1 MGQIVS
7 NRTGRKRILHTGPE
21 AEIKIT
27 AKQKDDLLTYSTEIN
42 INKKHKFNDNFKIS
56 LQAYEKNGIACK
68 PRDLGT
74 IGDPFDLGEVSVSDI
89 NIDRILFRLKVFDDK
104 NIIKGYATSIQ
115 VNVHNAS
122 NSFKQETANQSNTL
136 LPVEETS
143 NIKVPFQIDMSPGEK
158 PVLLLKANLNLK
170 ERFKNDIIT
179 KTYIYTSAIRQILF
193 NYLVDEEY
201 ERDLVKDQFISK
213 IIENCGNEIEQ
224 PPENLL
230 MSGKISEEAQQWIEN
245 ALAGCMNR
253 VVNFQG
259 KNVSLMD
266 QFENKCKDTEV
277 IEDNYDED

>member
-7 NRTGRKRILHTGPE
+7 NRTGRKRILHIGPE

-27 AKQKDDLLTYSTEIN
+27 AKQKDELLTYSTELN
-42 INKKHKFNDNFKIS
+42 INKKHKFNNDYKIS
-56 LQAYEKNGIACK
+56 LQAYEKNGIALK

-74 IGDPFDLGEVSVSDI
+74 VGEPFDLGEVSVSDI
-89 NIDRILFRLKVFDDK
+89 NIDRILFRLKVFDEK

-115 VNVHNAS
+115 VNIHNAS
-122 NSFKQETANQSNTL
+122 NSFKQEAANQANTL

-170 ERFKNDIIT
+170 EKFKNDIIT

-193 NYLVDEEY
+193 NYLVDDEY
-201 ERDLVKDQFISK
+201 DRDQIKDHFISK

-224 PPENLL
+224 PPENI
-230 MSGKISEEAQQWIEN
+230 MISGKVSEEGHQWIEN

-259 KNVSLMD
+259 KNVTIMD
-266 QFENKCKDTEV
+266 QFENKCKNIEV
-277 IEDNYDED
+277 VEESYDED